1 MATRPRNSM
10 TTNKIDKVV
19 VVMAMSVQYICIFVF
34 VNIFIKY
41 IGMRFH
47 KGLSLSSDISG
58 VRYDHQ
64 FMLRGRKEWR
74 RLKVIFHLKLIVP
87 KSKARLR
94 ESLKNVPIKI
104 IFVKLQFS
112 NTWVFHRTVG
122 FNNIFFNFFWVCVF
136 GILILSLSGHQ
147 HFHWHDKPVQYTI
160 L

>member
-1 MATRPRNSM
+1 
-10 TTNKIDKVV
+10 
-19 VVMAMSVQYICIFVF
+19 MAMSVQYMYMYICFCKYLYQEHWDEIPQG
-34 VNIFIKY
+34 IKLIYGY
-41 IGMRFH
+41 IRG
-47 KGLSLSSDISG
+47 
-58 VRYDHQ
+58 Q